1 MRLVRGIINS
11 SQHPR
16 IMPQGLNDKAL
27 TVGPENGIIQ
37 MSFTSAHPAILVY
50 YYLFLCVI
58 CIVGEQSVVRFSSL
72 FALCFAAKFAEE
84 SHGPLQC
91 KRCTA
96 RMHTSCSKEQ
106 NGLIMMAA
114 LGCTSHWLELVLAA
128 APSHPIPCSLDSPSR
143 SIDEYMAAH
152 EWPATQNYEHGR
164 LPERECFHHC

>member
-106 NGLIMMAA
+106 NGLIMICYMTGVPTEEKHMYTRREY
-114 LGCTSHWLELVLAA
+114 LSTGEMLEIIL
-128 APSHPIPCSLDSPSR
+128 
-143 SIDEYMAAH
+143 
-152 EWPATQNYEHGR
+152 
-164 LPERECFHHC
+164 